1 MDDYLPELL
10 EHGRLLFPGSEPG
23 LEERCWAALAFH
35 CADLELMPYLRDPE
49 LRKRLG
55 AYLGGTHRAVGH
67 DGRVL
72 ANCQRHEMGLW
83 SVYASV
89 DSLVRLAAFRLEL
102 AGGVVRGIRG
112 TTIAVE
118 GLDQCQV
125 AELLLVSG
133 FTDLTIGTGVR
144 WEV

>member
-1 MDDYLPELL
+1 
-10 EHGRLLFPGSEPG
+10 
-23 LEERCWAALAFH
+23 
-35 CADLELMPYLRDPE
+35 
-49 LRKRLG
+49 
-55 AYLGGTHRAVGH
+55 
-67 DGRVL
+67 
-72 ANCQRHEMGLW
+72 MGLW
-83 SVYASV
+83 SVYGSV

-125 AELLLVSG
+125 AELLLLAG